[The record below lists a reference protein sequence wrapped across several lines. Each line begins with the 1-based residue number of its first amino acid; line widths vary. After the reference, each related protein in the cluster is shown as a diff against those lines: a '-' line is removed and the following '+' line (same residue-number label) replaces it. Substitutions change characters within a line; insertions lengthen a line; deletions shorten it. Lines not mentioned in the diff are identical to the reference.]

1 MSSATLS
8 HSPCFLLALE
18 TLVVIALLSILI
30 WQVWRLVKLVQT
42 EAKPII
48 RDTQETVSTVRGTTG
63 FVSENLINPIIA
75 GNSKMAGAVKTA
87 MVLTAG
93 LRTPINKK

>member
-1 MSSATLS
+1 
-8 HSPCFLLALE
+8 
-18 TLVVIALLSILI
+18 
-30 WQVWRLVKLVQT
+30 
-42 EAKPII
+42 
-48 RDTQETVSTVRGTTG
+48 
-63 FVSENLINPIIA
+63 LINPIIA